1 MHFVGVIS
9 SIIVFITITSS
20 NAQKITTIQ
29 LDGVQYFISRMNP
42 YTAELNFFLAY
53 QYCRSLGLQLASFET
68 KEKADSITEFLKNAG
83 YDKYDFWVSG
93 NKLGT
98 DMMLWMSTGASFN
111 ATFNY
116 MRKRTNDIPPSGNG
130 FDVPSGSTS
139 PQRTARESNNGLQN
153 SCVTMKAP
161 TFEWDTDDCSLVK
174 DFICEQTRCYYYN
187 YGPIPVSSSQGKFTT
202 TTPQPSSSTPEQAKF
217 KPMGINELINKLKS
231 STFVPAHSDD
241 VETNTAVP
249 VRDEDAE
256 VEQATNGPYDSFH
269 SNLEMQ
275 DDPSAFNSH
284 NDKDENDASTH
295 QPDMVTMFAGS
306 PDSSS

>member
-1 MHFVGVIS
+1 
-9 SIIVFITITSS
+9 
-20 NAQKITTIQ
+20 
-29 LDGVQYFISRMNP
+29 MNP
-42 YTAELNFFLAY
+42 YTAELNFFLSY

-98 DMMLWMSTGASFN
+98 DMMLWMSTGAPFN

-116 MRKRTNDIPPSGNG
+116 MRKRSNEIPVNASG

-139 PQRTARESNNGLQN
+139 PQRTARERYLTYSNNGNNGLQN
-153 SCVTMKAP
+153 SCVAMKAP
-161 TFEWDTDDCSLVK
+161 TFEWDTDDCSLIK

-187 YGPIPVSSSQGKFTT
+187 YGPIPVSSSQGKFSTT
-202 TTPQPSSSTPEQAKF
+202 TSLPSSSTLEQVKY

-231 STFVPAHSDD
+231 STFVPAHPDD
-241 VETNTAVP
+241 VDSNTAVP

-256 VEQATNGPYDSFH
+256 VEQATNGPYDNYH
-269 SNLEMQ
+269 SNVEMQ
-275 DDPSAFNSH
+275 DDPIANVH
-284 NDKDENDASTH
+284 RNNNDETDLSTI